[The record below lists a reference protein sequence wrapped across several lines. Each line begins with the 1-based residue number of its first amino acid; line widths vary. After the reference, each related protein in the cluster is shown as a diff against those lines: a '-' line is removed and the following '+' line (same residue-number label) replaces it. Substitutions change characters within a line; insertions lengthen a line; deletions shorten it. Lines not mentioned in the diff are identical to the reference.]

1 MKPIQPVLR
10 PFFGPLFS
18 TVCVAVAAFVT
29 GCATPPPPVQSAP
42 EVKPAPALPPV
53 ASSPAP
59 VKAPVEETA
68 GVPVPVPVPAPA
80 PAPETASARSNA
92 ATPKDY
98 RRDAAQHLYA
108 RNPNRIF
115 KGKLP
120 PMLYAIGVLQVEVD
134 SRGMVTSTHWMRS
147 PKHAPEVVAEI
158 ERTVRQAAP
167 YPAPVRLGRVT
178 YTDTWLWHKS
188 GLFQLDTLT
197 EGQL

>member
-10 PFFGPLFS
+10 PFFGPFFS

-42 EVKPAPALPPV
+42 EAKPAPPPLAPV

-59 VKAPVEETA
+59 IKAPVEDAA
-68 GVPVPVPVPAPA
+68 GVSVTAPT

-92 ATPKDY
+92 ANPKDY

-120 PMLYAIGVLQVEVD
+120 PLLYAIGVLQVEVD

-158 ERTVRQAAP
+158 ERTVRLAAP

-197 EGQL
+197 EGQH

>member
-29 GCATPPPPVQSAP
+29 GCATPPPPVQSVP

-68 GVPVPVPVPAPA
+68 GVSVPVPA

-92 ATPKDY
+92 TTPKDY

-120 PMLYAIGVLQVEVD
+120 PLLYAIGVLQVEVD

-147 PKHAPEVVAEI
+147 PQHAPEVMADI

-197 EGQL
+197 EGQH

>member
-10 PFFGPLFS
+10 PFLRPLFS
-18 TVCVAVAAFVT
+18 TVCIAVALFVT
-29 GCATPPPPVQSAP
+29 GCATPPKPVQSAP
-42 EVKPAPALPPV
+42 EVKPAPPPLDPV

-59 VKAPVEETA
+59 IQAPVDDVA
-68 GVPVPVPVPAPA
+68 GVSAPVSTPEPANA
-80 PAPETASARSNA
+80 KSSA

-120 PMLYAIGVLQVEVD
+120 PLLYAIGVLQVEVD

-147 PKHAPEVVAEI
+147 PQHAPEVMADI

-167 YPAPVRLGRVT
+167 YPAPVRMGRVT